1 MGLQEARSVSGLGAG
16 GVSIG
21 RMPMRKL
28 GIVLVASVVAFSAV
42 GCGGPY
48 MLSNSVGDW
57 YNDHY
62 GETPWLYGNILSN
75 AIFGLVFNLARFGD
89 AVFVN
94 TYYFWAKDAQPAGD
108 GKGTVFEHKAATH
121 GKKLK

>member
-1 MGLQEARSVSGLGAG
+1 MK
-16 GVSIG
+16 
-21 RMPMRKL
+21 KL
-28 GIVLVASVVAFSAV
+28 GIVLVASIMLVTAG

-57 YNDHY
+57 YSDKY
-62 GETPWLYGNILSN
+62 GETPWLYGNILAN
-75 AIFGLVFNLARFGD
+75 AIYGFVFYVAMGVD

-94 TYYFWAKDAQPAGD
+94 TYYFWAKDAQPGGD
-108 GKGTVFEHKAATH
+108 GKGTVFEHKVPAH

>member
-1 MGLQEARSVSGLGAG
+1 MK
-16 GVSIG
+16 
-21 RMPMRKL
+21 KL
-28 GIVLVASVVAFSAV
+28 GIVLVASIVLVTAG

-57 YNDHY
+57 YADKY

-75 AIFGLVFNLARFGD
+75 AIYGFVFYVAMGVD
-89 AVFVN
+89 AMFVN
-94 TYYFWAKDAQPAGD
+94 TYYFWVKDAQPGGD
-108 GKGTVFEHKAATH
+108 GKGTVFEHKVPGH